1 MYKKILI
8 AVDLSNESGT
18 VVSRAVELS
27 GGNPENLA
35 LVHAIEPIP
44 TVWGVEGYVASPS
57 NLQDLIVQGAK
68 KELSELGTQFGI
80 SAENQHTILGSAAA
94 EIRNLAEELGVDA
107 IVIGSHGH
115 SGWKLMLGATAN
127 KLLHGSTCDVLTVH
141 VKESN

>member
-8 AVDLSNESGT
+8 AVDLSDESAT
-18 VVSRAVELS
+18 VVARGIELS
-27 GGNPENLA
+27 GADPNKVV

-57 NLQDLIVQGAK
+57 DLQKVIVDQAK
-68 KELSELGTQFGI
+68 KELNALGSKFNVSIG
-80 SAENQHTILGSAAA
+80 NQHTILGAPAA
-94 EIRNLAEELGVDA
+94 EIRNLAKELEVDA

-115 SGWKLMLGATAN
+115 SGWKLLLGATAN

-141 VKESN
+141 VNGSA